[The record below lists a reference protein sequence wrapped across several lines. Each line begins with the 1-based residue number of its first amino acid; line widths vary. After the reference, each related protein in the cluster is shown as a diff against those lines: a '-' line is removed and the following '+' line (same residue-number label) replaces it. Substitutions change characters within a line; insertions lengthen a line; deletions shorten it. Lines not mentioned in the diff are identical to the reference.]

1 MPPGLYLQQLWS
13 MSLANSMQV
22 IQMKNIA
29 AAHEGQ
35 TVKEF
40 LMELV
45 ERKAVFTKQEVLD
58 MIQALRRREST
69 AIPPRF

>member
-1 MPPGLYLQQLWS
+1 
-13 MSLANSMQV
+13 MQV
-22 IQMKNIA
+22 IEMKNIA

-45 ERKAVFTKQEVLD
+45 EASH
-58 MIQALRRREST
+58 A
-69 AIPPRF
+69 